1 MNDDTQSFSFTQDPS
16 SLTKILKVFLW
27 ISVGVGA
34 LAVVSDIAQ
43 STLLT
48 GGPVGLA
55 EANANDAR
63 QGLVG
68 IISIITF
75 IITGIT
81 FLRWV
86 YRANVNCHGFGAQNM
101 QFTPGWAVG
110 FYFVPI
116 LSFFKP
122 CEAMVEIWKIS
133 QDPMNWENQS
143 NDALVGV
150 WWSLFLVSNIA
161 GNISIQTALRAKDPE
176 TLTLSTVAAIISTI
190 AGIALDI
197 VAVSLVSKILKMQQK
212 LVNRYSH

>member
-1 MNDDTQSFSFTQDPS
+1 
-16 SLTKILKVFLW
+16 
-27 ISVGVGA
+27 
-34 LAVVSDIAQ
+34 
-43 STLLT
+43 
-48 GGPVGLA
+48 
-55 EANANDAR
+55 
-63 QGLVG
+63 
-68 IISIITF
+68 
-75 IITGIT
+75 
-81 FLRWV
+81 
-86 YRANVNCHGFGAQNM
+86 M

>member
-43 STLLT
+43 LTLLT

-161 GNISIQTALRAKDPE
+161 GNISIQTALRAEDPE